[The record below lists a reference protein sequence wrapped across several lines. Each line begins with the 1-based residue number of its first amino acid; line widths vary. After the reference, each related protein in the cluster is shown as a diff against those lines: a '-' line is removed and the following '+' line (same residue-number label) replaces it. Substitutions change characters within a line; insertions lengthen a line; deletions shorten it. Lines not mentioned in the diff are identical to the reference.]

1 MKHVLKR
8 YYKPILVLALLGLI
22 GAALCRCKMLPVEGC
37 QHDLMLRQKNAIVLN
52 VQETEVEYTYELS
65 QVPCG
70 QLGYSYDMYECRIC
84 GSTIY
89 RRASDK
95 PVRMQHDM
103 SSWKT
108 VKEATC
114 TQAGEEMRY
123 CTRGCCNV
131 DIDNLANN
139 KGYVTRAVLALG
151 HNYKKIDAVPATCT
165 EAGLTDGSICGDCGT
180 VLTAQKEI
188 PALGH
193 TPAEAVVENEVAA
206 SCVEGGTYESV
217 VCCSACGEEISRE
230 TVETDALG
238 HTGGT
243 ATCKAQAVC
252 ERCGEP
258 YGELGAHQFVE
269 VEPEKP
275 ASCDEEGIT
284 ALYRCVVCEEAERGG
299 EEIPSLGHN
308 FVDGKCTRCDEPETA
323 GLPED

>member
-22 GAALCRCKMLPVEGC
+22 GAALCGCKMLPVEGC

-52 VQETEVEYTYELS
+52 VQEIEVEYTYELS

-84 GSTIY
+84 GGTIY

-103 SSWKT
+103 SSCKRT
-108 VKEATC
+108 VQETIPIAP
-114 TQAGEEMRY
+114 
-123 CTRGCCNV
+123 
-131 DIDNLANN
+131 NN
-139 KGYVTRAVLALG
+139 HLMAKVIPGKA
-151 HNYKKIDAVPATCT
+151 ATCT
-165 EAGLTDGSICGDCGT
+165 EAGLTDGSKCGDCGT
-180 VLTAQKEI
+180 VLTAQEEI
-188 PALGH
+188 LALGH

-217 VCCSACGEEISRE
+217 VCCSVCGEEISRE

-308 FVDGKCTRCDEPETA
+308 FVDGKCIRCDEPETA